1 MKSNQL
7 LHRRDFVKTFALFSA
22 CSCLGGKQ
30 LTSLFVADVAA
41 QDAGGI
47 GIFRISLDNFAAL
60 KNDFGSVRLRVTGMP
75 TSFSQIIVT
84 RVPDNQFFAVTSKCT
99 HEGVMVNAYSA
110 NLGAIRCPQHGSLFS
125 PDGEVI
131 QGPAGSALERYNTTF
146 DGVKTVAIE
155 IPGLAYS
162 VTIAAATSSI
172 PGESR
177 VQLEFPTLR
186 NLRYEARFR
195 ASLTEG
201 SWAQV
206 PFATTPD
213 GAATQTSLTGT
224 GNPATIFVAG
234 TASQGFYAI
243 TRS

>member
-1 MKSNQL
+1 MKQNQL
-7 LHRRDFVKTFALFSA
+7 LHRRDFVKTFALISA

-30 LTSLFVADVAA
+30 LTTLFVTDVVA
-41 QDAGGI
+41 QDASDVGF
-47 GIFRISLDNFAAL
+47 FRVSLDTFPAL

-75 TSFSQIIVT
+75 TTFSQIIVT
-84 RVPDNQFFAVTSKCT
+84 RVPDSQFFAVTSKCT
-99 HEGVMVNAYSA
+99 HEGVTVNPYNA
-110 NLGAIRCPQHGSLFS
+110 NLQAIRCPQHGSLFS

-131 QGPAGSALERYNTTF
+131 QGPAGSPLERYNATF

-162 VTIAAATSSI
+162 VAIAAAASSI
-172 PGESR
+172 SGESR
-177 VQLEFPTLR
+177 VQLSFPTLR

-201 SWAQV
+201 SWVQV

-213 GAATQTSLTGT
+213 GATTQTSFSGT

-234 TASQGFYAI
+234 TARYGFYAI
-243 TRS
+243 ARS